1 MNRVKIKVLVLRLV
15 GCAFYQKAYKT
26 RNLKIELNPYV
37 FKIANLYTSP
47 RPRTLLSLVSSFSQ
61 CGIWAQDHCWRASH
75 YMPIPDNWTKK
86 STTSL
91 FRSWVPNNLYTASV
105 YNSSAKIQSH
115 GKQDITGARHLGS
128 C

>member
-1 MNRVKIKVLVLRLV
+1 MPFIKRL
-15 GCAFYQKAYKT
+15 YKT

-37 FKIANLYTSP
+37 FKIANLHTSQGP
-47 RPRTLLSLVSSFSQ
+47 ELFDLLFHLFLSVVFGHKITAEEPVITCLFQ
-61 CGIWAQDHCWRASH
+61 ITGRRRAQL
-75 YMPIPDNWTKK
+75 
-86 STTSL
+86 L
-91 FRSWVPNNLYTASV
+91 FLEAVPNNLYTASV